1 MDALLVPVQIVLM
14 LVFAPLVQGVIKTSK
29 ARWQMRRG
37 PGVLQPYRDIAKL
50 MSRESVQ
57 SDRASWVF
65 TIAPIV
71 YAAALISAAVLIP
84 TISERSAVN
93 GIADAIL
100 FVALLALGRFALAL
114 AGLDTA
120 SNFGGMGS
128 SREVTFSALIE
139 PAIMLVIFAIALPI
153 GTTNL
158 TSMTGADITAVAK
171 ILAFGALLIA
181 TITETGRVPIDN
193 PDTHL
198 ELTMVHEGMI
208 LEYSGRSLGILHWA
222 TQVKQLA
229 FLALLAALFVPW
241 GMAAPGDH
249 SVSALG
255 IGLGAFAIKVIVLG
269 LLLGVIETSVAKLRI
284 FKAPDL
290 IGFAS
295 VLGVLAVLASYVVE
309 R

>member
-1 MDALLVPVQIVLM
+1 
-14 LVFAPLVQGVIKTSK
+14 
-29 ARWQMRRG
+29 
-37 PGVLQPYRDIAKL
+37 
-50 MSRESVQ
+50 
-57 SDRASWVF
+57 
-65 TIAPIV
+65 
-71 YAAALISAAVLIP
+71 
-84 TISERSAVN
+84 
-93 GIADAIL
+93 
-100 FVALLALGRFALAL
+100 
-114 AGLDTA
+114 
-120 SNFGGMGS
+120 
-128 SREVTFSALIE
+128 
-139 PAIMLVIFAIALPI
+139 
-153 GTTNL
+153 
-158 TSMTGADITAVAK
+158 
-171 ILAFGALLIA
+171 
-181 TITETGRVPIDN
+181 
-193 PDTHL
+193 
-198 ELTMVHEGMI
+198 MVHEGMI